1 MVFIF
6 SPSYPL
12 LQCCHRGFRKFHP
25 NGNFR
30 HLEAQKLYQLNSAP
44 LKYSVYAVIQFFF
57 LWTDHDDHE
66 IDKIDNRNL
75 SDEMDLVKR
84 LYGKKRG
91 ICYSLYWF
99 QIAWLAVYCT
109 FILIRLRHFVH
120 QFFLSLG
127 PCWSLV
133 SAKNYMEKRW
143 IKSRTHTM
151 YNLQLIA
158 VRNKTQLVGCCC
170 RLFESSLRVF

>member
-1 MVFIF
+1 MFIF
-6 SPSYPL
+6 SFSYPL

-57 LWTDHDDHE
+57 LWTDHDDHD

-120 QFFLSLG
+120 QFFFSL
-127 PCWSLV
+127 LV
-133 SAKNYMEKRW
+133 PAEVSYQLNITWKNEESNKE
-143 IKSRTHTM
+143 HTQCIT
-151 YNLQLIA
+151 Y
-158 VRNKTQLVGCCC
+158 
-170 RLFESSLRVF
+170 SS